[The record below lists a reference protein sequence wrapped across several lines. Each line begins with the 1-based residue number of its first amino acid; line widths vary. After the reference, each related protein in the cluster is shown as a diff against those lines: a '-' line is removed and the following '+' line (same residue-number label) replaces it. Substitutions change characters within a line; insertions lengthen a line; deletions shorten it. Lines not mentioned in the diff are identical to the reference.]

1 MFRIQTTAALRV
13 TAWIMFALVL
23 GGCGSVEKV
32 GDWWRGDRE
41 EAVVLAPGTVVYQC
55 EGNKSFLARID
66 TSTQSAWV
74 KFPDR
79 EFRLDPLPGA
89 AAGRYTNG
97 RANLNIKG
105 DEAFLTEGTAVSYAN
120 CKRSNAG

>member
-1 MFRIQTTAALRV
+1 MLLNASRCTLIAL
-13 TAWIMFALVL
+13 AL
-23 GGCGSVEKV
+23 GGCGTVEKV

-41 EAVVLAPGTVVYQC
+41 EAVDLAPGTVVYQC

-66 TSTQSAWV
+66 TATQSAWV

-79 EFRLDPLPGA
+79 EFRLDPVQGTVG
-89 AAGRYTNG
+89 GRYSNG
-97 RANLNIKG
+97 RATLNIKG

-120 CKRSNAG
+120 CKRANAG